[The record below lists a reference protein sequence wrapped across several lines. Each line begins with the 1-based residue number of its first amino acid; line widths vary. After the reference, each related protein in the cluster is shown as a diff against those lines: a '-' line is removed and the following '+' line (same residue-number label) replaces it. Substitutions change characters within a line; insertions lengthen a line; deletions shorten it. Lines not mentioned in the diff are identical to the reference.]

1 MTIALLRKLI
11 KNNIDINE
19 GDIFTAII
27 GLNPSQGARSPLL
40 WNAVFKKH
48 APSLKMHAFDVEKEK
63 LNDLLSLLDSNPNFV
78 GGAIAAPYK
87 EKVYDFLK
95 NNVDQ
100 EVNLIKSVNSLS
112 KRDNKLHGH
121 NTDGKASLFSF
132 KKNFGNILK
141 KKILILGYGG
151 VGKSVAAYFSKEL
164 GNYDKINIITSQD
177 IKSNNFNFFKKDS
190 LLDLLPEIDILINC
204 TSVGWSNKENES
216 PIDISSMKLLRK
228 KTLVFDVIY
237 QPKKTKFLKY
247 CEDLGLSYINGQEM
261 NLYQAIFALLNVNTN
276 LKMNL
281 NEELIKSSMV
291 SV

>member
-78 GGAIAAPYK
+78 GGAIAAPY

-141 KKILILGYGG
+141 KNSYFRLWRCWQISCSILFKR
-151 VGKSVAAYFSKEL
+151 V

-177 IKSNNFNFFKKDS
+177 IKSNNFNFLKRLF
-190 LLDLLPEIDILINC
+190 
-204 TSVGWSNKENES
+204 TRS
-216 PIDISSMKLLRK
+216 PS
-228 KTLVFDVIY
+228 
-237 QPKKTKFLKY
+237 
-247 CEDLGLSYINGQEM
+247 
-261 NLYQAIFALLNVNTN
+261 
-276 LKMNL
+276 
-281 NEELIKSSMV
+281 
-291 SV
+291 